1 MNKLTTAAV
10 AVLLAAAAG
19 GCTSTS
25 PQPPAQGPGM
35 HGHGHGMMGPGAGNF
50 DMHMRQMQEMHTRM
64 MAAKTPEERQ
74 ALRAEHHKAMRGG
87 MAAMHEHMGA
97 MQQGGQCTPEMMER
111 HRNMMH
117 MMMQMMEETPADPA
131 AGKK

>member
-1 MNKLTTAAV
+1 MNKLSEV
-10 AVLLAAAAG
+10 AIATLLAAALG
-19 GCTSTS
+19 GCTPT
-25 PQPPAQGPGM
+25 PEKPPMQATGMPG
-35 HGHGHGMMGPGAGNF
+35 HAMMGPGGGNF

-97 MQQGGQCTPEMMER
+97 MGSQCTPEMMER

-117 MMMQMMEETPADPA
+117 MMMQMMEETPVEAG

>member
-1 MNKLTTAAV
+1 MNKLSKAAI
-10 AVLLAAAAG
+10 AALLAAALG
-19 GCTSTS
+19 GCTST
-25 PQPPAQGPGM
+25 PARHDMPAAGMPG
-35 HGHGHGMMGPGAGNF
+35 HAMMGPGAGNI

-74 ALRAEHHKAMRGG
+74 ALRAEHQKAMRGG

-97 MQQGGQCTPEMMER
+97 MGGQCTPEMMER

-117 MMMQMMEETPADPA
+117 MMMQMMEETPADA
-131 AGKK
+131 AHHKK